1 MIRQTIGYLLALTS
15 IYAVAQNSNTMEPP
29 SLEELTGDYVIMN
42 YKEYEGVKLLA
53 DMKNMRMTSERAT
66 LTLSGFYMT
75 GSEDFTADYDPS
87 DGTIS
92 IQAGTQLLGGESG
105 FEQYIYLW
113 DQDNEA
119 VKNTPIKLL
128 YQSDGSWKIDD
139 AIVLMSGVEGGSLT
153 PYYFSNGTVI
163 RRANAT
169 TENVSYVGWGGEQEI
184 YMESRPSYVEIT
196 NNRITIYNMLQKDQ
210 FGYGCSFTGTFTTD
224 GRASFAPAV
233 IGQANDYTYKVLA
246 GCLYDDNE
254 NKPIEVTDAGTRS
267 EGFVKGNIDIN
278 NGTLQIEP
286 MAIWAGNADN
296 GYVTLNS
303 NRSYFEFI
311 KSVKISFS
319 PQDTSSIDKIIAA
332 DSEEPV
338 TIEYFNLSGQKLHKS
353 HARGLIIRRTTYN
366 NGNYKNEKVIIK

>member
-1 MIRQTIGYLLALTS
+1 MIRQTISYLLALTS

-75 GSEDFTADYDPS
+75 GSEDFTAAYDPT

-92 IQAGTQLLGGESG
+92 IEAGTQLLGGESG

-119 VKNTPIKLL
+119 VKTTPIKLL

-139 AIVLMSGVEGGSLT
+139 AIVLMSGVEGGGLT
-153 PYYFSNGTVI
+153 P
-163 RRANAT
+163 
-169 TENVSYVGWGGEQEI
+169 
-184 YMESRPSYVEIT
+184 
-196 NNRITIYNMLQKDQ
+196 KDQ
-210 FGYGCSFTGTFTTD
+210 IGYGCSFTGTFTTD

-267 EGFVKGNIDIN
+267 EGFVKGNIDIE
-278 NGTLQIEP
+278 NGTLQIAP

-319 PQDTSSIDKIIAA
+319 PQGTSSIDKIIAA

-338 TIEYFNLSGQKLHKS
+338 AIEYFNLTGQKLPKS
-353 HARGLIIRRTTYN
+353 QARGLIIRRTTYN